1 MKRLLFLFCIMLTV
15 TIGRQASATDAP
27 VAQQSVSP
35 PRLEFFGL
43 LPGKSTKTDVELLL
57 GDPIAAE
64 DGRSVYSPPEQAADA
79 ERVEAV
85 YVKGSRLLLMMDVVM
100 KKPVPYSDMAAAAGQ
115 RVLVEKG
122 DDRVWEYRTPGFLGL
137 GYPTPAAGP
146 PQSVDRLRYV
156 SPQFVADLF
165 VARGEKAEQEKR
177 TDDAI
182 TEYEKATRVD
192 PKYAL
197 PYLKMGR
204 MHEKS
209 AADKALLYFTAA
221 TKADYPPRAKAEAHY
236 LIGQAQSN
244 DNKTDLAQKSYTQ
257 AVAEDPTYALGWFR
271 LGRSYRVVLKQPREA
286 IAAFEKVV
294 ELKPEPTLTY
304 YSWYNIGAVQE
315 EQGNARAAA
324 SAFRKAVETDPSDPV
339 ENKPKASH
347 ELAWNLLRSNDFASA
362 EKECRRRLE
371 HEKGDRIAMIY
382 LAMSLS
388 SQAPE
393 RPALVGL
400 FTDDP
405 RLKESMEWLDRAV
418 TAGYSDKAA
427 LESSPYLRQLRE
439 QSAMSFNRLVS
450 KMQKP

>member
-1 MKRLLFLFCIMLTV
+1 MKRFFFLFCMLAV
-15 TIGRQASATDAP
+15 MMPGGQARAADAP
-27 VAQQSVSP
+27 AVTA

-85 YVKGSRLLLMMDVVM
+85 YVKGSRLLLMLDVVM
-100 KKPVPYSDMAAAAGQ
+100 KKPVPYSDMAQAAGQ

-122 DDRVWEYRTPGFLGL
+122 DSRVWEYRTPGFVGL
-137 GYPTPAAGP
+137 GYPAGGP

-165 VARGEKAEQEKR
+165 IARGEKAEDEKR

-192 PKYAL
+192 PRHAL
-197 PYLKMGR
+197 PLLKIGKL
-204 MHEKS
+204 HKKS
-209 AADKALLYFTAA
+209 GAKDQALLYFTAA
-221 TKADYPPRAKAEAHY
+221 TKADYPPRGKAEAYY
-236 LIGQAQSN
+236 LIGQRDHD
-244 DNKTDLAQKSYTQ
+244 DNKPDLAQKAYTQ
-257 AVAEDPTYALGWFR
+257 AITEDPTYAPAHFW
-271 LGRSYRVVLKQPREA
+271 LGRLYRVTLKKPQEA
-286 IAAFEKVV
+286 IAAFEKAIA
-294 ELKPEPTLTY
+294 LKPEVSLTY
-304 YSWYNIGAVQE
+304 YAWYNIGSIQE
-315 EQGNARAAA
+315 EQGNPRAAA
-324 SAFRKAVETDPSDPV
+324 AAFRKAVEADPSDPV
-339 ENKPKASH
+339 ENKPKAS
-347 ELAWNLLRSNDFASA
+347 LQLTLNLLKSNDFATA

-371 HEKGDRIAMIY
+371 QEKGDVTAMIY

-400 FTDDP
+400 LTDDP
-405 RLKESMEWLDRAV
+405 RLRESLEWLEKAV

-427 LESSPYLRQLRE
+427 LESSPYLKQLRE

-450 KMQKP
+450 KIQK